1 MKRWIAPIAGLMIA
15 GAAAVPVFA
24 QSQSSDSAPQPAD
37 SSAQADDVLR
47 GRGAGPGMLICSTS
61 NPTDTVAQVL
71 GMTPAELRLA
81 LVSGKTVTQ
90 LAADKSV
97 DLQTIQD
104 ALSTQRKADLDQALA
119 DGLITQT
126 QYDAITTAMD
136 NAPAVTGTARFGIR
150 LSPYNQVDREAAAAE
165 ALGMSCADLVKAE
178 QAGSAIAQIATD
190 KGVDVQTVIDA
201 VTKAYT
207 DAFAADVKEGLIT
220 QAQADGRMTNLTVQ
234 IGQWVYDTHNG
245 RGDGFGM
252 GMGNGPMGGPGQQ
265 GGFGQPGQRGN
276 QDGMNG
282 QGGPMGGFGQRGNQ
296 NGMGGQNMP
305 NPPSGFGQPN
315 APTAPQQPDATSTPN
330 A

>member
-47 GRGAGPGMLICSTS
+47 GRGAGGGMLICSTS
-61 NPTDTVAQVL
+61 NPTDTVAEAL

-90 LAADKSV
+90 LAADKSI

-119 DGLITQT
+119 DGLLTQV

-136 NAPAVTGTARFGIR
+136 NAPALNGAGRMGMR
-150 LSPYNQVDREAAAAE
+150 LSPYNQVNREAAAAE
-165 ALGMSCADLVKAE
+165 ALGISCADLVKA
-178 QAGSAIAQIATD
+178 QQTGSAIAQIATD

-220 QAQADGRMTNLTVQ
+220 QAQADGRLSQLTVQ
-234 IGQWVYDTHNG
+234 IGQWVYDTHDG
-245 RGDGFGM
+245 RGDGF

-265 GGFGQPGQRGN
+265 GGN
-276 QDGMNG
+276 QN
-282 QGGPMGGFGQRGNQ
+282 GPMGGFGQRGNQ
-296 NGMGGQNMP
+296 NGMGGQNGQGMP

-315 APTAPQQPDATSTPN
+315 APTAPQQPDVTATPN